1 MKMYAL
7 PKGRIRTI
15 LACMMHLWKK
25 ESLRVETGENEGEN
39 ERLKVR
45 LDLVPVML
53 IRRYFPLKTWHL

>member
-1 MKMYAL
+1 
-7 PKGRIRTI
+7 
-15 LACMMHLWKK
+15 MHLWKK

-53 IRRYFPLKTWHL
+53 IRRYFPLTRKTWHL

>member
-1 MKMYAL
+1 MV
-7 PKGRIRTI
+7 
-15 LACMMHLWKK
+15 HLWKK
-25 ESLRVETGENEGEN
+25 ESLEVETGKNEGEN